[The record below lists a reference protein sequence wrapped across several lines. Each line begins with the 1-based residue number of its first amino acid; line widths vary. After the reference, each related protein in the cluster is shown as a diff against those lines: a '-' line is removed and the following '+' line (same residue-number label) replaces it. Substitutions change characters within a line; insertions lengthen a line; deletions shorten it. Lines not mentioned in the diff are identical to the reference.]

1 MDIFQ
6 GPHFPSFLKKCLFI
20 IYFWLHW
27 VFITVCRFCVVV
39 GSLGYSLVAEL
50 SLLTAKASLVA
61 GHRLSTM
68 TYGPS

>member
-20 IYFWLHW
+20 IYIWLHW
-27 VFITVCRFCVVV
+27 VFITVCRLCLVV

-50 SLLTAKASLVA
+50 SLLTAMASLVA
-61 GHRLSTM
+61 EHRLST
-68 TYGPS
+68 TASGPS